1 MPERVILMTLLTLSS
16 DNSAYRMQDE
26 KHQKRQS
33 AKNFAEDSTMKSLFN
48 TLFMMFNSRYRG
60 ATVHRVTPPT
70 SQRRIGRMYYILK
83 ERSIIKHFAGFQEV
97 LS

>member
-1 MPERVILMTLLTLSS
+1 
-16 DNSAYRMQDE
+16 MQDE

-60 ATVHRVTPPT
+60 ATVHKVMPPT

-83 ERSIIKHFAGFQEV
+83 ERSIIKHFAGFQEGFTEKEPF
-97 LS
+97 